1 MTADRGAVDDCE
13 INEQYH
19 QIQDKLKQ
27 DTIRQSESKT
37 DQWMDT
43 EGTDN
48 SGEAP
53 VGADNSW
60 GAEHT
65 GNSASWDVE
74 DAGDADFWGC
84 SDSKEKDEIVLDTG
98 KENAKSGTQTH
109 SLKDVD
115 KTSISSCVQ
124 ENNSIQAEQSV
135 ELTLNQDCNMTEGSG
150 NENSCLKVTC
160 PYKIEHSDVSDNN
173 VSNYKTENVLESS
186 GSVTKQCKIIPNII
200 KTDPFI
206 NVSDSRSHVTVT
218 EICHSDTGN
227 GATIANGDT
236 DTADSTS
243 ELHETVTEICL
254 SDTGNGAT
262 KSNGGTDT
270 ADSTSELHET
280 VTDNCPNQSSKL
292 SNDLTKPDSVR
303 QGQALSN
310 HYLINCKGDADLVI
324 LFKKTKVDSDDKSAS
339 EMSLDIHKLENNS
352 ESKNFTESSI
362 CDKNSTT
369 KLSSETQEGG
379 IIPEK
384 GSREITPPRV
394 HSYCET
400 EDFGETQEGEVIPEK
415 GSREITPPRVHSH
428 CETEDF
434 GDADYLVI
442 DDSDSEEERGFK
454 RVKMTDVVW
463 KPVLKKDPYPVQE
476 PLMLTLEEVEHNS
489 GDARA

>member
-1 MTADRGAVDDCE
+1 M
-13 INEQYH
+13 NEHYH
-19 QIQDKLKQ
+19 QIQDKLNQ
-27 DTIRQSESKT
+27 DTIRQSESRT

-43 EGTDN
+43 EVTYN
-48 SGEAP
+48 SWGAP

-65 GNSASWDVE
+65 GNSASWDVD

-84 SDSKEKDEIVLDTG
+84 SDSKEKDKIVLDTG
-98 KENAKSGTQTH
+98 KENAKSGTQTR

-124 ENNSIQAEQSV
+124 KNNRSQAEESV
-135 ELTLNQDCNMTEGSG
+135 ELTLNQDCSMTEGSG

-160 PYKIEHSDVSDNN
+160 PNKIEHSDVSSDNKA
-173 VSNYKTENVLESS
+173 SNYKTENLLESS
-186 GSVTKQCKIIPNII
+186 GGVTEQCKIMPNII
-200 KTDPFI
+200 KIDPFI
-206 NVSDSRSHVTVT
+206 NVSDSRSHDTVT

-227 GATIANGDT
+227 GATKSNGDT

-243 ELHETVTEICL
+243 ELHETVT
-254 SDTGNGAT
+254 DNGP
-262 KSNGGTDT
+262 D
-270 ADSTSELHET
+270 
-280 VTDNCPNQSSKL
+280 QSSKS
-292 SNDLTKPDSVR
+292 SNDLTKPDSVS
-303 QGQALSN
+303 Q
-310 HYLINCKGDADLVI
+310 INCRGDADSVL
-324 LFKKTKVDSDDKSAS
+324 LFNKTKVDSDDKSAN
-339 EMSLDIHKLENNS
+339 EMSLDIDKLENNS
-352 ESKNFTESSI
+352 EYKNFTEFSI

-369 KLSSETQEGG
+369 KLSSETQEGEV
-379 IIPEK
+379 IPEK
-384 GSREITPPRV
+384 GSREITPSRV

-434 GDADYLVI
+434 GGADYLVI

-489 GDARA
+489 WDARA

>member
-1 MTADRGAVDDCE
+1 MASLTLRNSYIVEPSSEMTADMGAVDDCE

-19 QIQDKLKQ
+19 QIQDKLKH
-27 DTIRQSESKT
+27 DTMRQRESKT

-48 SGEAP
+48 SWGAP

-65 GNSASWDVE
+65 GNIASWDVD

-84 SDSKEKDEIVLDTG
+84 SNSKEKNKVVMDTG
-98 KENAKSGTQTH
+98 TENATCCDLTH

-150 NENSCLKVTC
+150 NENLCLNSTC
-160 PYKIEHSDVSDNN
+160 PNKIEHSDISDNN
-173 VSNYKTENVLESS
+173 ASNYKTENLLQSS
-186 GSVTKQCKIIPNII
+186 VSVTKQCKIIPNII
-200 KTDPFI
+200 KTDPLI
-206 NVSDSRSHVTVT
+206 NVSDSESHDTVT

-227 GATIANGDT
+227 GATKSNGDT

-243 ELHETVTEICL
+243 ELHETVTY
-254 SDTGNGAT
+254 
-262 KSNGGTDT
+262 
-270 ADSTSELHET
+270 
-280 VTDNCPNQSSKL
+280 NCPDQS
-292 SNDLTKPDSVR
+292 SNDLTKPDSVS
-303 QGQALSN
+303 Q
-310 HYLINCKGDADLVI
+310 INCRGDADSVL
-324 LFKKTKVDSDDKSAS
+324 LLNKTKVDSDDKCAN
-339 EMSLDIHKLENNS
+339 EMSLDIDKLENNS
-352 ESKNFTESSI
+352 EYKKFIESSI

-369 KLSSETQEGG
+369 KLSSE
-379 IIPEK
+379 
-384 GSREITPPRV
+384 S
-394 HSYCET
+394 
-400 EDFGETQEGEVIPEK
+400 QEGEVIPEM

-476 PLMLTLEEVEHNS
+476 PLMLTLEEVEPN
-489 GDARA
+489 

>member
-1 MTADRGAVDDCE
+1 MAADRSAVDDCE

-27 DTIRQSESKT
+27 NTIRQSESRT
-37 DQWMDT
+37 DYWMDT

-48 SGEAP
+48 SWGAP

-60 GAEHT
+60 GAERT
-65 GNSASWDVE
+65 GNIASWDVD

-84 SDSKEKDEIVLDTG
+84 SDSKEKDRIVLDTG
-98 KENAKSGTQTH
+98 KENAKSGTQTY

-124 ENNSIQAEQSV
+124 ENNSSQAEQSV
-135 ELTLNQDCNMTEGSG
+135 ELTLNQDCN
-150 NENSCLKVTC
+150 
-160 PYKIEHSDVSDNN
+160 
-173 VSNYKTENVLESS
+173 
-186 GSVTKQCKIIPNII
+186 
-200 KTDPFI
+200 
-206 NVSDSRSHVTVT
+206 
-218 EICHSDTGN
+218 ICHN
-227 GATIANGDT
+227 N
-236 DTADSTS
+236 
-243 ELHETVTEICL
+243 
-254 SDTGNGAT
+254 TGNGAT
-262 KSNGGTDT
+262 KSNGDTDT

-280 VTDNCPNQSSKL
+280 VTDNCPNQSSKS
-292 SNDLTKPDSVR
+292 SNDLTKPDSVS
-303 QGQALSN
+303 QIS
-310 HYLINCKGDADLVI
+310 CKGDAESVTLSN
-324 LFKKTKVDSDDKSAS
+324 KTKVDSDDKSAN
-339 EMSLDIHKLENNS
+339 EMSLDKDKLENNS
-352 ESKNFTESSI
+352 ECKNVTESSI

-369 KLSSETQEGG
+369 KLSSETQEGEV
-379 IIPEK
+379 IPEM

-394 HSYCET
+394 HSHCET

-476 PLMLTLEEVEHNS
+476 PLMLTLDEVEHNS
-489 GDARA
+489 RDARA

>member
-13 INEQYH
+13 MNEHYH

-27 DTIRQSESKT
+27 DTIRQSEAKT

-48 SGEAP
+48 SWGAP

-65 GNSASWDVE
+65 GNIASWDVD

-84 SDSKEKDEIVLDTG
+84 SDSKEKDKIVLDTG
-98 KENAKSGTQTH
+98 KENAKSSTETH

-115 KTSISSCVQ
+115 KTSVSSCVQ
-124 ENNSIQAEQSV
+124 ENNSSQAEQSV
-135 ELTLNQDCNMTEGSG
+135 ELTLNQDCN
-150 NENSCLKVTC
+150 
-160 PYKIEHSDVSDNN
+160 
-173 VSNYKTENVLESS
+173 
-186 GSVTKQCKIIPNII
+186 
-200 KTDPFI
+200 
-206 NVSDSRSHVTVT
+206 
-218 EICHSDTGN
+218 ICHNNTGN
-227 GATIANGDT
+227 GATKSNGDT

-243 ELHETVTEICL
+243 VLHETVTEICLSDTGNGATKSNGGTDTADSTSVLHETVTEICL

-280 VTDNCPNQSSKL
+280 VTDNGPDQSSKS

-303 QGQALSN
+303 QSQALSN
-310 HYLINCKGDADLVI
+310 HYLINSRGDADSVL
-324 LFKKTKVDSDDKSAS
+324 LSNKTKVDSDDKSAN
-339 EMSLDIHKLENNS
+339 EMSLDIDKLENNS
-352 ESKNFTESSI
+352 EYKLFTESPI

-369 KLSSETQEGG
+369 KLSSETQEG
-379 IIPEK
+379 
-384 GSREITPPRV
+384 
-394 HSYCET
+394 
-400 EDFGETQEGEVIPEK
+400 EVIPEK
-415 GSREITPPRVHSH
+415 GPREITPSRVHSY

-454 RVKMTDVVW
+454 RVKRTDIVW
-463 KPVLKKDPYPVQE
+463 KPALKKDPYPVQE
-476 PLMLTLEEVEHNS
+476 PLMLTLEEVETNS
-489 GDARA
+489 GDAKA